1 MPQDLRARVL
11 EQEELGGGCF
21 RMRLDAAPI
30 AREARAGQFVMIGLP
45 DPADTLVRRPFSVAR
60 LVPGAEEPE
69 ALEIVYKVY
78 GRRTRQMA
86 RFRPG
91 TEVALLG
98 PLGRGFWLPGE
109 GERTEVLLVAG
120 GIGAAPFPLFLQ
132 RAGADLAGRTT
143 LFLGGRGREDLLL
156 VDWFREHCGEVIL
169 VTEDGSAGE
178 PGLVTAPLAA
188 RLDAP
193 PRGER
198 VVLACGPRPMLRAV
212 AELCLARDVPCQ
224 LSLEERMACGF
235 GACLGC
241 VVERRHPEGEFDRY
255 VRVCTEG
262 PVFDAREVLP

>member
-1 MPQDLRARVL
+1 MPQDVRARVL
-11 EQEELGGGCF
+11 EQEELGAGCF

-30 AREARAGQFVMIGLP
+30 AREARAGQFVMLGLP
-45 DPADTLVRRPFSVAR
+45 DPAETLVRRPFSVAR
-60 LVPGAEEPE
+60 LAPGAGDP
-69 ALEIVYKVY
+69 AAIEILYKVY
-78 GRRTRQMA
+78 GRRTLQMS

-91 TEVALLG
+91 TEVAVLG
-98 PLGRGFWLPGE
+98 PLGRGFWIPGE
-109 GERTEVLLVAG
+109 DDRAEVLLVAG

-143 LFLGGRGREDLLL
+143 LFLGGARREDLLL
-156 VDWFREHCGEVIL
+156 LDWFREHCAEV
-169 VTEDGSAGE
+169 VVATEDGSAGHR
-178 PGLVTAPLAA
+178 GLVTDPLRR
-188 RLDAP
+188 RLDEPA
-193 PRGER
+193 RGER

-212 AELCLARDVPCQ
+212 AELCLARGVPCQ

-241 VVERRHPEGEFDRY
+241 VVPRRRPAGEFDRY